1 MVRRAQLVLAIGLAS
16 CGARH
21 STEVSA
27 ERPNGATSVTP
38 RHFVCTEIPNMV
50 GVEVPPHIIVETVR
64 DAPGLDT
71 LSQADLECLDG
82 QPIPDSVMNAL
93 RRRVRAE

>member
-1 MVRRAQLVLAIGLAS
+1 MLGPAPLVLAITLAS
-16 CGARH
+16 CAARH
-21 STEVSA
+21 S
-27 ERPNGATSVTP
+27 SVTP
-38 RHFVCTEIPNMV
+38 RYFVCTEIPNMV
-50 GVEVPPHIIVETVR
+50 SVDVPPHIIEETVR
-64 DAPGLDT
+64 DASGLDT

>member
-1 MVRRAQLVLAIGLAS
+1 MLGPAPLVLAVTLAS

-21 STEVSA
+21 ATEVSDEA
-27 ERPNGATSVTP
+27 AV
-38 RHFVCTEIPNMV
+38 RHARYFVCTEIPNMV
-50 GVEVPPHIIVETVR
+50 SVNVPAHIIEETLR
-64 DAPGLDT
+64 DALAPNT

-82 QPIPDSVMNAL
+82 QPIPDSVMDAL